1 MPLSLLASSL
11 ETLNHWAPLYFSSND
26 TSKKSGVLN
35 YHVKSE
41 NKSMCCGMFIIL
53 VIWKLATLKL
63 FSLLQPKHRQLYSS
77 AHVDI
82 VMRET
87 DFI

>member
-1 MPLSLLASSL
+1 
-11 ETLNHWAPLYFSSND
+11 
-26 TSKKSGVLN
+26 
-35 YHVKSE
+35 
-41 NKSMCCGMFIIL
+41 MCFGMFIIL

-63 FSLLQPKHRQLYSS
+63 FSQLQPKHRQLYSS

-87 DFI
+87 DFNKKCVSLGMMNAMHTTKRQSFKKMTCPFKDNLKLLR

>member
-1 MPLSLLASSL
+1 
-11 ETLNHWAPLYFSSND
+11 
-26 TSKKSGVLN
+26 
-35 YHVKSE
+35 
-41 NKSMCCGMFIIL
+41 MFIIL

-63 FSLLQPKHRQLYSS
+63 FLLLQPKHRQLYSS

-87 DFI
+87 DFDKKCVSLGMMNAMHTT